1 MGLKKNET
9 KDLKPSWA
17 GVWLSIKFDIRAKN
31 HIYSDNK
38 NTRNQ
43 RYVLHQPD
51 LQTGTVPIKMTADVL
66 QTLIGKFSHM
76 NSV

>member
-17 GVWLSIKFDIRAKN
+17 GVWLSIKFDIRAKI
-31 HIYSDNK
+31 IYIPITKIRKTSAMDFIK
-38 NTRNQ
+38 LTC
-43 RYVLHQPD
+43 
-51 LQTGTVPIKMTADVL
+51 QTGTVPIKVTADVL
-66 QTLIGKFSHM
+66 QTLIWKFSHM